1 MIPLNQCKNGYIYKL
16 NSRNLGIGVFCEET
30 KGFIGIREKFGDKYL
45 FTEYHWDTGAPF
57 GTVKPLEE
65 IGQIPDDIIIGE
77 DLGIIDSITK
87 KSVKFDVPVTQG
99 GKGWYFLDTGVADDK
114 IRPIS
119 VENKKLFDF
128 LESKE

>member
-1 MIPLNQCKNGYIYKL
+1 M
-16 NSRNLGIGVFCEET
+16 
-30 KGFIGIREKFGDKYL
+30 
-45 FTEYHWDTGAPF
+45 
-57 GTVKPLEE
+57 
-65 IGQIPDDIIIGE
+65 
-77 DLGIIDSITK
+77 
-87 KSVKFDVPVTQG
+87 TQG